1 MPALV
6 SNNAVGTLASS
17 INDSTLT
24 VVLASGQGALFPA
37 ITDAA
42 QYFYITV
49 VDNSNNKEIMKCTGR
64 ATDTLTVVRAQD
76 NTSARAFDASCRVE
90 LRPVA
95 ALHNNYAQKD
105 SANTFT
111 GNQTIT
117 GDVAVTGDVEVTGDQ
132 VTNGSQTINGAAGTD
147 RKVEF
152 KTADSVRWKF
162 ACDSTA
168 ESGANAGSNLNLA
181 AYTDAGALLASV
193 MSIVRAT
200 GVMTVLAGFKIGA
213 NKADAFAAGTKLIF
227 PQAAAPTGWVN
238 DGDVED
244 AVLRINSGVGGGQG
258 GSWQISGIS
267 VDGHTLS
274 MEEIPVHNHSVFS
287 AGTRSGSQV
296 ANPGSAFYASS
307 GDVGDFGSKSMTSD
321 TRGAG
326 WAHTHGLTIG
336 SSWRPKYLDA
346 VKCSKV

>member
-17 INDSTLT
+17 INDSTTT

-111 GNQTIT
+111 GDQTIT

-132 VTNGSQTINGAAGTD
+132 TVNGEHTINGAAGSERMQRFTSGD
-147 RKVEF
+147 E
-152 KTADSVRWKF
+152 VRVTMGLN
-162 ACDSTA
+162 DTA
-168 ESGANAGSNLNLA
+168 ESGANAGSNFEMRC
-181 AYTDAGALLASV
+181 YSDAEALLQTFMSV
-193 MSIVRAT
+193 VRAT
-200 GVMTVLAGFKIGA
+200 GVMSVLAGFKIGGV
-213 NKADAFAAGTKLIF
+213 KADVFPTGTKLLF
-227 PQAAAPTGWVN
+227 PQAAAPTGWTLDSDVN
-238 DGDVED
+238 D
-244 AVLRINSGVGGGQG
+244 AVLRVNSVSGAGQG
-258 GSWQISGIS
+258 GSWTISGIS
-267 VDGHTLS
+267 VNNHTLTID
-274 MEEIPVHNHSVFS
+274 EIPSHSHSVSIGYYGLEVNQGSFSGFFNRSGPNGPTTTGISVAS
-287 AGTRSGSQV
+287 AGGSG
-296 ANPGSAFYASS
+296 
-307 GDVGDFGSKSMTSD
+307 
-321 TRGAG
+321 
-326 WAHTHGLTIG
+326 AHTHGLTIG
-336 SSWRPKYLDA
+336 STWRPKYLD
-346 VKCSKV
+346 VIKCSKAA